1 MAPRGRPPTCDRS
14 PQARSEPPLDGS
26 HMQTAPRTP
35 HSEKALAPGRQHRQ
49 QQARGCNLRH
59 LHALWERGATV
70 PDTQAPWSSSSEGD
84 SPLWRFHVW
93 RGLQFLSETVRA
105 GESKVQ
111 IPFFRYQINKKP
123 RSR

>member
-1 MAPRGRPPTCDRS
+1 MAPRGRPPTCDHRPGAS
-14 PQARSEPPLDGS
+14 RPSTAATCKPPRAPHTARRLWRPGGS
-26 HMQTAPRTP
+26 IASSRLVAATSA
-35 HSEKALAPGRQHRQ
+35 
-49 QQARGCNLRH
+49 H
-59 LHALWERGATV
+59 LHALRERGATV

-84 SPLWRFHVW
+84 SPPWRFHVW

-111 IPFFRYQINKKP
+111 IPFFHYQINKKP